1 MCSPEEAALLRL
13 EEVFSATLARINSLV
28 LQPLLEAGELRLSS
42 EKGGG
47 HRNHPPRDRSP
58 PWLDLLSY
66 SFLNC
71 RWERWDLKWV
81 AFDEYRVLT
90 LNCWLLPSQRDPR
103 ELGSE
108 PHSNLGLLCMET
120 KSHLSQGT
128 GLDSLPKFS
137 SCSHPGRDWKAGCP
151 VCEVT
156 LGRCLHLRSFIGVSI
171 NGRGPLHILDLRMF

>member
-13 EEVFSATLARINSLV
+13 EGVFSDTLTRINSLV

-47 HRNHPPRDRSP
+47 HRNCPARDRSP

-66 SFLNC
+66 GFLSC
-71 RWERWDLKWV
+71 RWERWHLKWV
-81 AFDEYRVLT
+81 AFDGSRVLT
-90 LNCWLLPSQRDPR
+90 PNCWLLPSQRDPG

-108 PHSNLGLLCMET
+108 PHSNLGLLCMEMIF
-120 KSHLSQGT
+120 HLSQGA

-137 SCSHPGRDWKAGCP
+137 SCSHPGHDWKAGCL

-156 LGRCLHLRSFIGVSI
+156 LGRCLHLCSSIGMSV
-171 NGRGPLHILDLRMF
+171 NGRGPLHILDLRKF

>member
-1 MCSPEEAALLRL
+1 M
-13 EEVFSATLARINSLV
+13 
-28 LQPLLEAGELRLSS
+28 
-42 EKGGG
+42 
-47 HRNHPPRDRSP
+47 
-58 PWLDLLSY
+58 DLLSY

-156 LGRCLHLRSFIGVSI
+156 LGRFLHLRSFIGVSI